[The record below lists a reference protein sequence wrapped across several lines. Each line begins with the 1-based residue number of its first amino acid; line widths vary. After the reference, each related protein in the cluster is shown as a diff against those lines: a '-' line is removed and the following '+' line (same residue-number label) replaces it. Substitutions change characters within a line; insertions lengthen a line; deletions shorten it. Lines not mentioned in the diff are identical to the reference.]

1 MPDLAGAARRGE
13 GGVPIKA
20 RGAEDAGAP
29 PHWRLRPQPGTVA
42 IMLPESRA
50 AAGTVVE
57 TEPIDL
63 KGVTPPATV
72 RSRLVIPEGTQLV
85 PNQDPEIEVRIE
97 AVEPEPA
104 GKRP

>member
-57 TEPIDL
+57 TQPIDL